1 MTRRLHY
8 LVAVA
13 TSLLAIS
20 TPPARSQDA
29 GNRPKD
35 TIRTVQLQV
44 DPSPAPERALAY
56 RLETPYLERRP
67 GDGATLY
74 QTAVSLAAQVQ
85 SKWPDIDEHKLDE
98 WIDSPVDQLPR
109 QEVLIALKTFDQAVR
124 YLDLAGRS
132 ERCTWEYPIREEGL
146 RCATPDWSGYRM
158 LSRVLALKYRL
169 QAADGDIQDAIQTLR
184 IMLAMA
190 RDVGN
195 GPLSAQNAV
204 GYGLAGRAIREIE
217 DFLQKPGV
225 PNLYWALTSLP
236 SPLIDMRLSLQAESG
251 AIYIDLP
258 ELKRVDQE
266 VLTNDE
272 VIRIWN
278 KAAGVYAPA
287 SSGLEQTAVKL
298 AITTSAMKLYP
309 MARQHLLEQGR
320 TIQEVES
327 LPNLYV
333 VLAYQHERACRLRD
347 MMLKWCDVP
356 YWQAASGLKTD
367 EKIWQEDMGRIQSDW
382 DVIAGVF
389 ANNMPYFR
397 WTFFAGTC
405 RERDIAMLRC
415 VEAIRLYA
423 AGHKGALPKSL
434 DDIADV
440 PIPLDPLYGRPFSY
454 RIADGKTILES
465 PAPPGEN
472 ARWGT
477 RYEITIRPSAR

>member
-13 TSLLAIS
+13 TILLAVS

-44 DPSPAPERALAY
+44 DPCPVPARALAW
-56 RLETPYLERRP
+56 RLETPYLEQRA
-67 GDGATLY
+67 GDGVTLY

-85 SKWPDIDEHKLDE
+85 SKWPDIDEHKLDA
-98 WIDSPVDQLPR
+98 WIESPVDQLPQ
-109 QEVLIALKTFDQAVR
+109 QEVRRALKMFDQAVH

-158 LSRVLALKYRL
+158 LSRVLALEVRL
-169 QAADGDIQDAIQTLR
+169 QAADGDFQGAIQTLR

-190 RDVGN
+190 KDVGN
-195 GPLSAQNAV
+195 GPLSLQNAV
-204 GYGLAGRAIREIE
+204 GYGLAGRAIQEIE
-217 DFLQKPGV
+217 SFVQKPGA

-251 AIYIDLP
+251 AIYVDLP
-258 ELKRVDQE
+258 ELKRVDNE

-272 VIRIWN
+272 VMRIWN
-278 KAAGVYAPA
+278 MAAGVFSPAP
-287 SSGLEQTAVKL
+287 SSLEQTAMKL

-309 MARQHLLEQGR
+309 TARQHLLEQGK
-320 TIQEVES
+320 TIQEIQS

-347 MMLKWCDVP
+347 MMLKWCNVP
-356 YWQAASGLKTD
+356 YWQAVPGLKAD
-367 EKIWQEDMGRIQSDW
+367 ERIWQEDMGRIRSDW
-382 DVIAGVF
+382 DMIAAAF
-389 ANNMPYFR
+389 ENNMPYFR

-440 PIPLDPLYGRPFSY
+440 PIPLDPLYGRPFSF
-454 RIADGKTILES
+454 RMADGKAILES
-465 PAPPGEN
+465 AVPPGEN
-472 ARWGT
+472 VRWGT
-477 RYEITIRPSAR
+477 RYEITLRPIAK